1 MIFIKKEKS
10 KFNKSIAKVVSTI
23 TLCIF
28 VLIEVII
35 YAKKYYTNNNLC
47 FTQEDKF
54 LFTIFITG
62 IIFICGLTIYL
73 AIKQKTL
80 IDLLKQVYQ
89 AITES
94 ESNIINLERSTQE
107 MILNLFNKDKV

>member
-10 KFNKSIAKVVSTI
+10 KFNKSIAKVVLTI
-23 TLCIF
+23 ILCIF
-28 VLIEVII
+28 VLVEVII

-54 LFTIFITG
+54 LFNIFIVS

-73 AIKQKTL
+73 IIKQKTL
-80 IDLLKQVYQ
+80 TDLLKQVFQ
-89 AITES
+89 VITES
-94 ESNIINLERSTQE
+94 ESNIISLERSTQE
-107 MILNLFNKDKV
+107 IILKMFNKDK